1 MQGYEIE
8 QLLTRELGG
17 GEKLLWSGRPRQGL
31 MLRPSD
37 GLFIPFSLMWGGFA
51 VFWEASAI
59 KTGAPF
65 FFMLWGIPFVAVGLY
80 ITVGRFFVDA
90 RIRERTAY
98 GVTNER
104 IVIVSGLFKSTTKS
118 LSLRTLSDISL
129 NERGDGSGTI
139 TFGPSGNSSLFVTGR
154 GGRQLTPAFE
164 GIANARSV
172 HQAIRDAQK
181 SAA

>member
-1 MQGYEIE
+1 MQDYEIE
-8 QLLTRELGG
+8 PLLARELGR

-37 GLFIPFSLMWGGFA
+37 ALFIPFSLMWGGFA
-51 VFWEASAI
+51 LFWETSVIREGASV
-59 KTGAPF
+59 
-65 FFMLWGIPFVAVGLY
+65 FFMIWGVPFVAVGLY

-104 IVIVSGLFKSTTKS
+104 VVIVSGLFKPAVKS

-129 NERGDGSGTI
+129 TERGDGSGTI
-139 TFGPSGNSSLFVTGR
+139 SFGPSGNGSPLMTRR
-154 GGRQLTPAFE
+154 GQPSPAFE
-164 GIANARSV
+164 GIANARFV
-172 HQAIRDAQK
+172 HQTIRDAQK
-181 SAA
+181 SSG